1 MFNYII
7 KDKTTR
13 WVVCL
18 FCLIP
23 LHQIGAQTSSPY
35 DNLPKWEVGFDAVP
49 LLSDD
54 STAHWPGYFLVRLSL
69 KDNWRLRARV
79 GFAMYE
85 TDNQPI
91 NPIGFGKI
99 SGGPLGF
106 YGSLGIEKH
115 FSLGRVGFYLGLEG
129 YAQYY
134 RFLNHQERDQ
144 SQTTNPPVPPLDIT
158 DTYTERQYGLQLFP
172 GIHVRITK
180 NLALSFESHLRFSYQ
195 HVSWITEDYRGNPL
209 VLSDYDETNNR
220 TNILK
225 LYTLGAFH
233 VVYGF

>member
-1 MFNYII
+1 MEIGVF
-7 KDKTTR
+7 
-13 WVVCL
+13 L
-18 FCLIP
+18 FAVFFVI
-23 LHQIGAQTSSPY
+23 QNSTAQTNNSY
-35 DNLPKWEVGFDAVP
+35 ENLPKWEVGFDVIP
-49 LLSDD
+49 LLSKD
-54 STAHWPGYFLVRLSL
+54 SMAHWPGYLLVRFSL
-69 KDNWRLRARV
+69 KDNWRLRSRV
-79 GFAMYE
+79 GFTMYK

-99 SGGPLGF
+99 SGGPFGF

-115 FSLGRVGFYLGLEG
+115 FLLGRAGFYLGLEG

-134 RFLNHQERDQ
+134 RYLNHQERDQ

-158 DTYTERQYGLQLFP
+158 DTYTERQFGLQLFP
-172 GIHVRITK
+172 GIHVRVTK

-209 VLSDYDETNNR
+209 VLNYYDETNNK
-220 TNILK
+220 TNIFK